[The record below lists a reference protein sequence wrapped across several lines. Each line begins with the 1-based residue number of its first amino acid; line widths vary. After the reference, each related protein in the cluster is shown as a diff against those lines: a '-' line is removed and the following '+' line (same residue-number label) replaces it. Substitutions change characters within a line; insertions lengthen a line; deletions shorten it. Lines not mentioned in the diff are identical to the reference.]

1 MLYTERMTSAQEK
14 VKGKNRE
21 KRGSTVLDVLR
32 DTQKSDITFKIRI
45 EQK

>member
-1 MLYTERMTSAQEK
+1 MRSAEGN

-21 KRGSTVLDVLR
+21 KRGSTVLDGLT
-32 DTQKSDITFKIRI
+32 DIQKSEITFKIGI